1 MRWRP
6 DSGPPFKE
14 GFSGQ
19 LIQNFQV
26 ESFLTHC
33 FPYLFDKISIRQ
45 GLNILFRPFFCAILN
60 VVYIFFYEIVWLSEC
75 VGFDW
80 A

>member
-1 MRWRP
+1 MAHPLKR
-6 DSGPPFKE
+6 
-14 GFSGQ
+14 
-19 LIQNFQV
+19 NFPV
-26 ESFLTHC
+26 NSYRIFRLKVSLRIVS
-33 FPYLFDKISIRQ
+33 PNLFDKISIRQ

-60 VVYIFFYEIVWLSEC
+60 LVYIFFYEIVWLSEC